1 MATSQNEALS
11 VSQLLERDPNDLC
24 TWVQEAQEGRK
35 SVPDD
40 FNWLGLAECAGQN
53 AQKSDAADLVWA
65 RIAVAVY
72 EALANEHPDSSFL
85 LSAMFIRAR
94 MIGLLGPRA
103 RDAVLDP
110 DTIRDWFSKDL
121 SFGADEAVARSEA
134 AWKSRNVDELRTLR
148 RIKNKIAVIE
158 HLRSGK
164 RTPALDEYTG
174 WLAVQDKLP

>member
-1 MATSQNEALS
+1 MATSQTEALS
-11 VSQLLERDPNDLC
+11 VSQLLERGPNDLW

-35 SVPDD
+35 SVPDN
-40 FNWLGLAECAGQN
+40 FNWHGLAECAGQN
-53 AQKSDAADLVWA
+53 AHKPDAENLVWA

-94 MIGLLGPRA
+94 MIGLLGPRPK
-103 RDAVLDP
+103 DAVLDP
-110 DTIRDWFSKDL
+110 DMIRAWFSKDL
-121 SFGADEAVARSEA
+121 SCGPDEAMARSEA
-134 AWKSRNVDELRTLR
+134 AWKSRNVAELRTLR
-148 RIKNKIAVIE
+148 RIKNKLAVIE

-164 RTPALDEYTG
+164 RSPPFDEYTG